1 MRNLGGSMA
10 RLIRKAE
17 KEPFGGSFTFK
28 KFSLSR
34 QNRISQRKSQKK
46 KENPS
51 SIDLEQQG

>member
-1 MRNLGGSMA
+1 MA

-51 SIDLEQQG
+51 SIDLERRG